1 MRRYS
6 WWRSG
11 TNFDGVPMRR
21 LVFAIA
27 VSLLAPLRASSQAPE
42 VPLPVQF
49 AVPAAAVL
57 PAARRNDNRA
67 AAGSLQD
74 GVLTL
79 RLEARWVAW
88 TLHSSRASDLP
99 MLAFAEVGKEA
110 TIPGPVLRVRA
121 GTRVRVSVHNSIP
134 DVELVVHGL
143 GDHGAQEGAAL
154 TVASG
159 TTELAEFTADA
170 QGTFFYWGTVSGA
183 SGLARRLG
191 FDSQLNGA
199 FIVDP
204 PTPAPVPEDRIF
216 LISLWNDSTRA
227 DGRLRFDREFWAIN
241 GTGWPETE
249 RLEATVGDSI
259 RWRVINASADVH
271 PMHLHGFYFRVDAL
285 GGAGRD
291 VIYEPTQRRMAVT
304 ERLTPGMTMQ
314 LVWSP
319 DRAGGWIFH
328 CHMTVHLLPQPQL
341 AGQHAR
347 SEAHDPDRHLEDSM
361 SGLILA
367 IEVHPGAQPM
377 EAGAERA
384 RRFLR
389 LFIHS
394 DSTAADSAGRR
405 FTAVLQRGAA
415 EPASDSVPA
424 MGSPLVLERGE
435 PTSIM
440 VVNRTRE
447 PTSIHWHGLELE
459 SFFDGV
465 VGLGGMPGM
474 RTPPVLPADSF
485 EVRITPPRSGTFMY
499 HTHMDDVRQQVGG
512 LYGSFV
518 VYEPGA
524 RTDPARDIPLMIAND
539 ASGQVVVDGSR
550 APDTLRVGV
559 GVPVRL
565 RIANIT
571 VQNPG
576 LVMRLVR
583 GAEPVTWRHVATDG
597 FERPAASVVPA
608 PAVIPVSNGEIRDVE
623 FTADRAGDLTFEVR
637 ASDGRLLVSRVV
649 RAAAP

>member
-1 MRRYS
+1 
-6 WWRSG
+6 
-11 TNFDGVPMRR
+11 V
-21 LVFAIA
+21 
-27 VSLLAPLRASSQAPE
+27 
-42 VPLPVQF
+42 
-49 AVPAAAVL
+49 
-57 PAARRNDNRA
+57 
-67 AAGSLQD
+67 
-74 GVLTL
+74 
-79 RLEARWVAW
+79 
-88 TLHSSRASDLP
+88 
-99 MLAFAEVGKEA
+99 
-110 TIPGPVLRVRA
+110 
-121 GTRVRVSVHNSIP
+121 
-134 DVELVVHGL
+134 
-143 GDHGAQEGAAL
+143 AL
-154 TVASG
+154 TVATG
-159 TTELAEFTADA
+159 DTEWAEFTADA
-170 QGTFFYWGTVSGA
+170 QGTYFYWGAVSGS

-204 PTPAPVPEDRIF
+204 PAPTPVPEDRIF
-216 LISLWNDSTRA
+216 LISLWNDSTHA
-227 DGRLRFDREFWAIN
+227 DGRIRFDREFWAIN
-241 GTGWPETE
+241 GAGWPETE

-285 GGAGRD
+285 GAPGRD

-341 AGQHAR
+341 AGQHGR

-367 IEVHPGAQPM
+367 IEVHPGPRRT

-394 DSTAADSAGRR
+394 DSAAADSAGRR
-405 FTAVLQRGAA
+405 FTAVLQRGTA

-440 VVNRTRE
+440 VINRTGE

-474 RTPPVLPADSF
+474 RTPPVMPTDSF
-485 EVRITPPRSGTFMY
+485 EVRITPPRAGTFMY
-499 HTHMDDVRQQVGG
+499 HTHMDDVRQQSGG
-512 LYGSFV
+512 LYGSFL

-539 ASGQVVVDGSR
+539 ASGGVVIDGSR
-550 APDTLRVGV
+550 VPDTLRVRV
-559 GVPVRL
+559 GVTIRL

-571 VQNPG
+571 VANPM
-576 LVMRLVR
+576 LVMRLVQ
-583 GAEPVTWRHVATDG
+583 GGEPVTWRHVATDG
-597 FERPAASVVPA
+597 FERPAGSVAPTPA
-608 PAVIPVSNGEIRDVE
+608 ALPVSNGEIRDVE
-623 FTADRAGDLTFEVR
+623 FTADRVGDLTFEVR
-637 ASDGRLLVSRVV
+637 AGDGRLLVSRVLH
-649 RAAAP
+649 AAP